1 MQTGKIV
8 LREIEEMMNDF
19 KPTYIPLMPLF
30 LSVAQVYKIEEGKI
44 KFTSLDAVGDLRAK
58 LMGAKDSELHTIN
71 SKEGSKTFNKYF
83 FGAKYKQSNLQDTA
97 GYERVTGQTLD
108 EHNVQNDEL
117 FMGTDVNSGLYT
129 STDPNYDLKASY
141 EVKKDSDGEHLADL
155 YQKMISTVEEANA
168 VDGEKLVLVYGEN
181 MIAKYNGL
189 FGKTNTA
196 FSKTLGDAL
205 PGVNIEKIPKKIT
218 PAGENGFV
226 VVNMNQ
232 IKVHYCTLPKI
243 LDQGVNAEDMY
254 TWTNFIIGSSM
265 VDCLVKGAILRQ
277 PVTFQA

>member
-30 LSVAQVYKIEEGKI
+30 LTASVVYKIEEGKI

-58 LMGAKDSELHTIN
+58 LMGAKDTEMHVIN

-117 FMGTDVNSGLYT
+117 FLGTPENSGLYT

-141 EVKKDSDGEHLADL
+141 EVKKDTDGEHLADL
-155 YQKMISTVEEANA
+155 YQKMVSAVEEANT
-168 VDGEKLVLVYGEN
+168 VDGQKVVLVYGDD
-181 MIAKYNGL
+181 MIAKFNGL
-189 FGKTNTA
+189 FGKTNTP
-196 FSKTLGDAL
+196 FSKAIADAL
-205 PGVNIEKIPKKIT
+205 PEVSFNKMPKKIT
-218 PAGENGFV
+218 PAGANGFM
-226 VVNMNQ
+226 VVNMDQ
-232 IKVHYCTLPKI
+232 IKVHYCTLPKVMG
-243 LDQGVNAEDMY
+243 QGVNEEDMY

-265 VDCLVKGAILRQ
+265 VDVLVKGGILRQ
-277 PVTFQA
+277 PVTFAA